1 MPEEMGKRKDRSGKW
16 QAITMEAKRPGQN
29 ISKTTSLVGCM
40 QWLVPTKNGARKDN
54 QWTGDR
60 VMGAQDSLMHVE
72 SEGYPGLVRLHRR
85 AIVAQITENW
95 IT

>member
-1 MPEEMGKRKDRSGKW
+1 
-16 QAITMEAKRPGQN
+16 MEAKRPGQN

-72 SEGYPGLVRLHRR
+72 SEGYPVWSDY
-85 AIVAQITENW
+85 TEELL
-95 IT
+95 